1 MYITVF
7 YECMEVATGKEI
19 VMDNVKEKL
28 MKEMSDT
35 FYHTLFP
42 LNAKLCVQDKVECLK
57 YVVKYATYF

>member
-7 YECMEVATGKEI
+7 HECMEVATGKEI

-42 LNAKLCVQDKVECLK
+42 LNAILCVQDKVECLK
-57 YVVKYATYF
+57 YAVKYATCF